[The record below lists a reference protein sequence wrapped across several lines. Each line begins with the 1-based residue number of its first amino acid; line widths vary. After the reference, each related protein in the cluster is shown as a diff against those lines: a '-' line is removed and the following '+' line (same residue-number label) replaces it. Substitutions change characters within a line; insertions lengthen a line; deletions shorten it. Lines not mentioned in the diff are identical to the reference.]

1 MWMMSW
7 SAPCPRGAVVS
18 VNETNN
24 LCSRW
29 ISLPAFF
36 QFETCITQPAVGV
49 GKCLCEPL
57 RVNAWNRAGV
67 QHFTC
72 LCAHVCND
80 FICDCVKV
88 CVRNMSLWGQ
98 AVFLPQ
104 KMISPSWSSGLMCL
118 AFFRVLCAF
127 VCVWVCLSRRE
138 NIARSEPAASPV
150 GLKFACFPPICSTQP
165 KKPKDNT
172 AC

>member
-36 QFETCITQPAVGV
+36 QFETRITQPAVGV

-104 KMISPSWSSGLMCL
+104 KMISPSWSSGWC
-118 AFFRVLCAF
+118 VLPFSEFCVRLC
-127 VCVWVCLSRRE
+127 VCECVCRGGRTSLGRSQLPPQWV
-138 NIARSEPAASPV
+138 
-150 GLKFACFPPICSTQP
+150 
-165 KKPKDNT
+165 
-172 AC
+172 